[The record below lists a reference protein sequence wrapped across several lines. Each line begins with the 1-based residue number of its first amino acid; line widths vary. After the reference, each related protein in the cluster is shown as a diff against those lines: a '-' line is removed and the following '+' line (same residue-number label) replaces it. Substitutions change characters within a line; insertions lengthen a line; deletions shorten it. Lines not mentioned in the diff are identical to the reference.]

1 MRKIVYTLLA
11 LITVA
16 CSKNDNGF
24 SLKGEI
30 KGIKQGKLYLQQI
43 KDTLLVNIDSVIF
56 DGQSDFL
63 LKADIKEPEM
73 LYLYLDR
80 GETNS
85 LDNSLQFFAESNP
98 MSFNTSLDWFYK
110 DAKFTGS
117 KNQELMETYQKN
129 IQKYKDR
136 ELELIEWEFRYKKLG
151 KQQKLDSI
159 FVDMHKLMRS
169 QYLYVINFASS
180 NNKHEVAPFIAVNN
194 LSNAR
199 TIYLDTI
206 YNKLPSNI
214 ASSKYGKM
222 LDKMIKE
229 RKKLNIE

>member
-1 MRKIVYTLLA
+1 
-11 LITVA
+11 
-16 CSKNDNGF
+16 
-24 SLKGEI
+24 
-30 KGIKQGKLYLQQI
+30 
-43 KDTLLVNIDSVIF
+43 
-56 DGQSDFL
+56 
-63 LKADIKEPEM
+63 
-73 LYLYLDR
+73 
-80 GETNS
+80 
-85 LDNSLQFFAESNP
+85 

-110 DAKFTGS
+110 DAKFSGS